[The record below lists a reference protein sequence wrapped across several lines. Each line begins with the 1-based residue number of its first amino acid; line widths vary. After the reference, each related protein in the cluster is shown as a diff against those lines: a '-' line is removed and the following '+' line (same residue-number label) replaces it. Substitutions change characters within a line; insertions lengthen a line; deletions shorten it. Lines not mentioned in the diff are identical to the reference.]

1 MNSVSYHNILTN
13 LNRFSMKVSTTRAP
27 NNSRASRKHSLK
39 DQRSSP
45 MDLML
50 WGNSRSFIWTEKE
63 GRQQEEVRHWKRK
76 NKYWATP
83 PGLTVHPLRDHTKP
97 GWKPSSKDTVFSG
110 VNASPFI
117 LSRISA
123 LHLWTFSQWTAH
135 QNHCFFKKNGSKE
148 EMHSKKHFL
157 KFISVKVK

>member
-83 PGLTVHPLRDHTKP
+83 HGLTVHPSYGITQSLDESPQART
-97 GWKPSSKDTVFSG
+97 PSSLELMPLPSYWAGFLLSTCELFPSEQLTKTTVSLKRM
-110 VNASPFI
+110 VPKKKCI
-117 LSRISA
+117 L
-123 LHLWTFSQWTAH
+123 
-135 QNHCFFKKNGSKE
+135 KNTS
-148 EMHSKKHFL
+148 
-157 KFISVKVK
+157 